1 MKLPAEQEAIRAKCF
16 HPSGMFVEFPKEDVE
31 ASIPARF
38 EKIVSMYPE
47 RIAIKTT
54 NQTLNYDQTNRMANR
69 VARAILDKR
78 GERNEPIAIFLKHDI
93 AAIIA
98 ILGVLKTG
106 KIYVPLDSSFSA
118 TSIQSILTESQASLL
133 IVNDHDLGRCNS
145 ISNIE
150 TLMFGDWED
159 RVDDESPDLT
169 IAPDAIANILYTSGS
184 TGKPKGVFKNHRG
197 ILHNI
202 RSYTNDIHISR
213 EDRLTLLHS
222 CATNASVR
230 NLLGA
235 LLNGSG
241 VYLMDPRVERLRG
254 IVEWLI
260 RERITIYHSS
270 ASLFRAL
277 TDAITLGEHFDDLRL
292 IQLSNEVVTTEDE
305 RTFRKF
311 FASNCIFANRLGS
324 TETDTFSRWFVS
336 NDKSSLDN
344 LSVPAGFPVEGTE
357 VLLLDDSLKSVGFD
371 SVGEIVVKSDN
382 LALGYWQQPELT
394 RAKFRPDPYG
404 EDVRWYFTGDLGQ
417 MTADGCLYVL
427 GRKDFTVKLRG
438 RTIILSEIETAL
450 LEYPAVKEVAVISSA
465 EPNGDQRLVAYV
477 AASRA
482 PAPTFK
488 ELRNFLTQ
496 KLPDHMVPSVFV
508 MLDALPLTPNGKVD
522 RGALPPP
529 EQQRPQREFD
539 HVEPRTP
546 TEEKL
551 ASIWADVL
559 KAESLS
565 IHDNFFELGGHSLA
579 AARIVTRV
587 VQTFQLE
594 LPVKALFESPSVAEM
609 AAVIMQ
615 NQSKR
620 VSDEELAQMLREIE
634 VMTEEDAQRYVSD
647 IHSTIAKK

>member
-1 MKLPAEQEAIRAKCF
+1 
-16 HPSGMFVEFPKEDVE
+16 
-31 ASIPARF
+31 
-38 EKIVSMYPE
+38 
-47 RIAIKTT
+47 
-54 NQTLNYDQTNRMANR
+54 MANR

-93 AAIIA
+93 PAIIA
-98 ILGVLKTG
+98 ILGVLKAG
-106 KIYVPLDSSFSA
+106 KFYVPLDSSFSA
-118 TSIQSILTESQASLL
+118 ASIQSILTESLASLL

-150 TLMFGDWED
+150 TLMFDDGED
-159 RVDDESPDLT
+159 RVDDNNPELT
-169 IAPDAIANILYTSGS
+169 IAPDAIANILYTSGT

-202 RSYTNDIHISR
+202 RSYTNDIHISS

-241 VYLMDPRVERLRG
+241 VYLRDPRVESLRG

-277 TDAITLGEHFDDLRL
+277 TDAITPGEQFDDLRL
-292 IQLSNEVVTTEDE
+292 IQLSNETVTTEDV

-311 FASNCIFANRLGS
+311 FAANCIFANRLGA

-336 NDKSSLDN
+336 NDQSSLDR

-357 VLLLDDSLKSVGFD
+357 VLLLDDNLKSVGFET
-371 SVGEIVVKSDN
+371 VGEIVVKSDN

-394 RAKFRPDPYG
+394 QAKFRPDPLG
-404 EDVRWYFTGDLGQ
+404 QDVRWYFTGDLGQ
-417 MTADGCLYVL
+417 MTSDGCLYVL

-450 LEYPAVKEVAVISSA
+450 LEYPAVKEVAVISIA
-465 EPNGDQRLVAYV
+465 DPNGDQRLVAYV
-477 AASRA
+477 AANRT
-482 PAPTFK
+482 PAPTFRD
-488 ELRNFLTQ
+488 LRHFLTQ
-496 KLPDHMVPSVFV
+496 KLPDHMVPSAFV

-522 RGALPPP
+522 RSALPPP
-529 EQQRPQREFD
+529 ELQRPKREID
-539 HVEPRTP
+539 HVAPRTP
-546 TEEKL
+546 MEETL
-551 ASIWADVL
+551 AKIWADVL
-559 KAESLS
+559 KVESPS
-565 IHDNFFELGGHSLA
+565 IHDDFFELGGDSLA
-579 AARIVTRV
+579 ASRIISRV
-587 VQTFQLE
+587 IQTFQLE
-594 LPVKALFESPSVAEM
+594 LPLKALLEAPSVAQM
-609 AAVIMQ
+609 AAVIDA
-615 NQSKR
+615 NHEKHAT
-620 VSDEELAQMLREIE
+620 DAELARMLSE
-634 VMTEEDAQRYVSD
+634 VEAMTEADAQRHFD
-647 IHSTIAKK
+647 EIASSIIQK

>member
-1 MKLPAEQEAIRAKCF
+1 
-16 HPSGMFVEFPKEDVE
+16 MFSSFPKQDVE

-38 EKIVSMYPE
+38 EKIVSLYPE

-78 GERNEPIAIFLKHDI
+78 GDRNEPIAIFLKHDI
-93 AAIIA
+93 HAIIA
-98 ILGVLKTG
+98 ILGLLKAG
-106 KIYVPLDSSFSA
+106 KIYVPLDSSFPA

-133 IVNDHDLGRCNS
+133 IVNDHDPGRCNS

-150 TLMFGDWED
+150 SLMFGDWED
-159 RVDDESPDLT
+159 RIDDENPELR

-241 VYLMDPRVERLRG
+241 VYLMDPRGESLRG
-254 IVEWLI
+254 IVERLI

-277 TDAITLGEHFDDLRL
+277 TDAITPREQFDDLRL
-292 IQLSNEVVTTEDE
+292 IQLSNEAVTTEDV

-344 LSVPAGFPVEGTE
+344 VSVPAGFPVEGTE
-357 VLLLDDSLKSVGFD
+357 VLLLDDSFKSVGFE
-371 SVGEIVVKSDN
+371 SVGEIVVKSEN

-394 RAKFRPDPYG
+394 RAKFQPDPYG

-417 MTADGCLYVL
+417 MTSDGCLYVL

-450 LEYPAVKEVAVISSA
+450 IEYPAVKEVAVISIA
-465 EPNGDQRLVAYV
+465 DPNGDQRLVAYI
-477 AASRA
+477 AASRT
-482 PAPTFK
+482 PAPTFR
-488 ELRNFLTQ
+488 ELRQFLTQ

-508 MLDALPLTPNGKVD
+508 MLDTLPLTANGKVD

-539 HVEPRTP
+539 HVAPRTP

-551 ASIWADVL
+551 ATIWADVL

-565 IHDNFFELGGHSLA
+565 MHDNFFELGGDSLA
-579 AARIVTRV
+579 ASRIISRV
-587 VQTFQLE
+587 IQSFQLE
-594 LPVKALFESPSVAEM
+594 LPLRALLEAPTV
-609 AAVIMQ
+609 
-615 NQSKR
+615 
-620 VSDEELAQMLREIE
+620 AQMAGVIE
-634 VMTEEDAQRYVSD
+634 GNHDRHATDADLARMLSEVEAMTEADAQRHFDEIDSA
-647 IHSTIAKK
+647 IPQK

>member
-1 MKLPAEQEAIRAKCF
+1 
-16 HPSGMFVEFPKEDVE
+16 MFSSFPKQDVE

-38 EKIVSMYPE
+38 EKIASLYPE

-54 NQTLNYDQTNRMANR
+54 NQTLNYDQMNRMANR
-69 VARAILDKR
+69 VARTILKKR
-78 GERNEPIAIFLKHDI
+78 GDRNEPIAIFLKHDI
-93 AAIIA
+93 HAIIA
-98 ILGVLKTG
+98 ILGLLKAG

-133 IVNDHDLGRCNS
+133 IVNDHDPGRCNS

-150 TLMFGDWED
+150 SLMFGDWED
-159 RVDDESPDLT
+159 RIDDDNPELA

-222 CATNASVR
+222 CATAASVR

-241 VYLMDPRVERLRG
+241 VYLMDPRGESLRG
-254 IVEWLI
+254 IVERLI

-277 TDAITLGEHFDDLRL
+277 TDAITPREQFDDLRL
-292 IQLSNEVVTTEDE
+292 IQLSNEAVTTEDV

-344 LSVPAGFPVEGTE
+344 VSVPAGFPVEGTE
-357 VLLLDDSLKSVGFD
+357 VLLLDDSFKSVGFE
-371 SVGEIVVKSDN
+371 SVGEIVVKSEN

-394 RAKFRPDPYG
+394 RAKFQPDPYG

-417 MTADGCLYVL
+417 MTSDGCLYVL

-450 LEYPAVKEVAVISSA
+450 IEYPAVKEVAVISIA
-465 EPNGDQRLVAYV
+465 DPNGDQRLVAYI
-477 AASRA
+477 AASRT
-482 PAPTFK
+482 PAPTFR
-488 ELRNFLTQ
+488 ELRQFLTQ

-508 MLDALPLTPNGKVD
+508 MLDTLPLTANGKVD
-522 RGALPPP
+522 RGALPPL

-539 HVEPRTP
+539 HVAPRTP

-551 ASIWADVL
+551 ATIWADVL

-565 IHDNFFELGGHSLA
+565 MHDNFFELGGDSLA
-579 AARIVTRV
+579 ASRIISRV
-587 VQTFQLE
+587 IQSFQLE
-594 LPVKALFESPSVAEM
+594 LPLRALLEAPTV
-609 AAVIMQ
+609 
-615 NQSKR
+615 
-620 VSDEELAQMLREIE
+620 AQMAGVIE
-634 VMTEEDAQRYVSD
+634 GNHDRHATDADLARMLSEVEAMTEADAQRHFDEIDSA
-647 IHSTIAKK
+647 IPQK

>member
-1 MKLPAEQEAIRAKCF
+1 
-16 HPSGMFVEFPKEDVE
+16 MFAEFPKQDAE

-47 RIAIKTT
+47 RIAIKTS

-93 AAIIA
+93 PAIIA
-98 ILGVLKTG
+98 ILGVLKAG
-106 KIYVPLDSSFSA
+106 KFYVPLDSSFSA
-118 TSIQSILTESQASLL
+118 ASIQSILTESLASLL

-150 TLMFGDWED
+150 TLMFDDGED
-159 RVDDESPDLT
+159 RVDDNNPELT
-169 IAPDAIANILYTSGS
+169 IAPDAIANILYTSGT

-202 RSYTNDIHISR
+202 RSYTNDIHISS

-241 VYLMDPRVERLRG
+241 VYLRDPRVESLRG

-277 TDAITLGEHFDDLRL
+277 TDAITPGEQFDDLRL
-292 IQLSNEVVTTEDE
+292 IQLSNETVTTEDV

-311 FASNCIFANRLGS
+311 FAANCIFANRLGA

-336 NDKSSLDN
+336 NDQSSLDR

-357 VLLLDDSLKSVGFD
+357 VLLLDDNLKSVGFET
-371 SVGEIVVKSDN
+371 VGEIVVKSDN

-394 RAKFRPDPYG
+394 QAKFRPDPLG
-404 EDVRWYFTGDLGQ
+404 QDVRWYFTGDLGQ
-417 MTADGCLYVL
+417 MTSDGCLYVL

-450 LEYPAVKEVAVISSA
+450 LEYPAVKEVAVISIA
-465 EPNGDQRLVAYV
+465 DPNGDQRLVAYV
-477 AASRA
+477 AANRT
-482 PAPTFK
+482 PAPTFRD
-488 ELRNFLTQ
+488 LRHFLTQ
-496 KLPDHMVPSVFV
+496 KLPDHMVPSAFV

-522 RGALPPP
+522 RSALPPP
-529 EQQRPQREFD
+529 ELQRPKREID
-539 HVEPRTP
+539 HVAPRTP
-546 TEEKL
+546 MEETL
-551 ASIWADVL
+551 AKIWADVL
-559 KAESLS
+559 KVESPS
-565 IHDNFFELGGHSLA
+565 IHDDFFELGGDSLA
-579 AARIVTRV
+579 ASRIISRV
-587 VQTFQLE
+587 IQTFQLE
-594 LPVKALFESPSVAEM
+594 LPLKALLEAPSVAQM
-609 AAVIMQ
+609 AAVIDA
-615 NQSKR
+615 NHEKHAT
-620 VSDEELAQMLREIE
+620 DGELARMLSE
-634 VMTEEDAQRYVSD
+634 VEAMTEADAQRHYD
-647 IHSTIAKK
+647 EIASTISQK

>member
-1 MKLPAEQEAIRAKCF
+1 MNLPPEQEAIRAKCF
-16 HPSGMFVEFPKEDVE
+16 HPSRMFVEFPKQDVE

-47 RIAIKTT
+47 RIAIKTS
-54 NQTLNYDQTNRMANR
+54 NQSLNYDQTNRMANR

-93 AAIIA
+93 PAIIA
-98 ILGVLKTG
+98 ILGVLKAG
-106 KIYVPLDSSFSA
+106 KFYVPLDSSFSA
-118 TSIQSILTESQASLL
+118 ASIQSILTESQASLL

-150 TLMFGDWED
+150 TLMFDDGED
-159 RVDDESPDLT
+159 RVDDNNPELT
-169 IAPDAIANILYTSGS
+169 IAPDAIANILYTSGT

-202 RSYTNDIHISR
+202 RSYTNDIHISS

-241 VYLMDPRVERLRG
+241 VYPMDPRVESLRG

-277 TDAITLGEHFDDLRL
+277 TDAITPGEQFDDLRL
-292 IQLSNEVVTTEDE
+292 IQLSNETVTTEDV

-311 FASNCIFANRLGS
+311 FAANSIFANRLGS

-336 NDKSSLDN
+336 NDQSSLDR

-357 VLLLDDSLKSVGFD
+357 VLLLDDNLKSVGFE

-394 RAKFRPDPYG
+394 QAKFRPDPLG
-404 EDVRWYFTGDLGQ
+404 QRVRWYFTGDLGQ
-417 MTADGCLYVL
+417 MTSDGCLYVL

-450 LEYPAVKEVAVISSA
+450 LEYPAVKEVAVISIA
-465 EPNGDQRLVAYV
+465 DPNGDQRLVAYV
-477 AASRA
+477 AANRT
-482 PAPTFK
+482 PAPTFRD
-488 ELRNFLTQ
+488 LRHFLTQ
-496 KLPDHMVPSVFV
+496 KLPDHMVPSAFV
-508 MLDALPLTPNGKVD
+508 MLDALPLTPSGKVD
-522 RGALPPP
+522 RSALPPP
-529 EQQRPQREFD
+529 EQQRPKREID
-539 HVEPRTP
+539 HVAPRTP
-546 TEEKL
+546 MEETL
-551 ASIWADVL
+551 AKIWADVL
-559 KAESLS
+559 KVESPS
-565 IHDNFFELGGHSLA
+565 IHDDFFELGGDSLA
-579 AARIVTRV
+579 ASRIISRV
-587 VQTFQLE
+587 IQTFQLE
-594 LPVKALFESPSVAEM
+594 LPLKALLEAPSVAQM
-609 AAVIMQ
+609 TAVIDA
-615 NQSKR
+615 NHEKHAT
-620 VSDEELAQMLREIE
+620 DAELARMLSE
-634 VMTEEDAQRYVSD
+634 VEAMTEADAQRHFD
-647 IHSTIAKK
+647 EIASSIIQK